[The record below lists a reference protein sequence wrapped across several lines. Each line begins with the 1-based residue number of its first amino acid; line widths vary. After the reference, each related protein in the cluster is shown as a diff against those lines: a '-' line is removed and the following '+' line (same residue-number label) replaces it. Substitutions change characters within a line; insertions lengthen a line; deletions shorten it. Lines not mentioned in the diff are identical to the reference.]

1 MNYKA
6 IYRKLCESPVT
17 TGYTEK
23 HHIVPRCMGGTDDID
38 NLVDLSAKGHYL
50 AHRLLTKIHP
60 NNTKLLFAFSMMG
73 MAKNRRKLTGYQYE
87 QLNKAKSLAMQLDNP
102 MKRKGVKYLH
112 ENLGDTYGD
121 NNVMRQRPDL
131 RKKASDRM
139 KTADNPMTRFPERN
153 HTAKPIRVTYLD
165 GLVEEY
171 SYGAELSKV
180 KGVPYST
187 IKLIIRHK
195 RGSKKWNIE
204 SIIQLG
210 ESS

>member
-1 MNYKA
+1 MNYKT

-50 AHRLLTKIHP
+50 AHKLLTKIHP
-60 NNTKLLFAFSMMG
+60 NNPKLLFAFAMMTVG
-73 MAKNRRKLTGYQYE
+73 KDKRHITAYQYE
-87 QLNKAKSLAMQLDNP
+87 EAKKARSLAMTLDNP
-102 MKRKGVKYLH
+102 SKRVGARFTP
-112 ENLGDTYGD
+112 ENLGDCSGD
-121 NNVMRQRPDL
+121 NNIMRQRPDL
-131 RKKASDRM
+131 RKKVSDRM
-139 KTADNPMTRFPERN
+139 KTADNPMKRFPERN